1 MLLWGKMSSPCT
13 VPANTVTSKLS
24 CESGEAGEGWV
35 APGLRRARYQVR
47 WFLRVWGQKRS

>member
-35 APGLRRARYQVR
+35 VPGLRRARYQVR